1 MERFFNMDN
10 KFFAFMGRVGDLMI
24 LNILWLLCSLPLVTM
39 GASTAALYYAT
50 LKMARNEDSY
60 PARMFLH
67 SFRQNLRQGICLT
80 LIFLV
85 LGALLFVDIRVCLSM
100 NNQMGKLLTAVFFLL
115 TCLFGMTLSY
125 TFPVLAQFENSLKAI
140 LKNALLMSICHLPL
154 TVVIVALDLVPV
166 LLFFISP
173 YYFVLSFPAWLLLG
187 FALIAWIN
195 GKLFVKVFARYIPE
209 EETGENEDL
218 EEL

>member
-24 LNILWLLCSLPLVTM
+24 LNILWLVCSLPLVTM

-67 SFRQNLRQGICLT
+67 SLRQNLRQGICLT
-80 LIFLV
+80 LIFFA
-85 LGALLFVDIRVCLSM
+85 LGAILFVDIQVCLSM
-100 NNQMGKLLTAVFFLL
+100 ASQIGQLLTAVFFLL
-115 TCLFGMTLSY
+115 TCLFAITLSY
-125 TFPVLAQFENSLKAI
+125 AFPVLAQFENSLKAI
-140 LKNALLMSICHLPL
+140 LKNSLLMSICHLPY
-154 TVVIVALDLVPV
+154 TVAVLALDLVPI
-166 LLFFISP
+166 LLFFLSP
-173 YYFVLSFPAWLLLG
+173 YYFFLSIPAWLLAG

-195 GKLFVKVFARYIPE
+195 AKLFVKVFKRYIPQE
-209 EETGENEDL
+209 ENEDGL
-218 EEL
+218 NEDL